1 MGNRWQQNKW
11 QTIADS
17 DLLKDQNAKYVRKP
31 EWLRIKMTKAQDYR
45 HVKGFLS
52 PGGLHTICESGA
64 CPNKGECWAAGT
76 ATFMILG
83 NICTRNC
90 RFCNVPSGRPLPP
103 DPEEPARVA
112 QAVQAMNVKHCVI
125 TSVDRDDLPDGG
137 AGIWAETL
145 KRIHEA
151 APGTTIEALIPDF
164 GGKHSDILTVL
175 NAKPDVISHNLE
187 TVRRLTR
194 EVRSVANYDTSLGV
208 LEFVAGHSEIRTKSG
223 IMLGLGETEGEILE
237 TMNDLLKVNCQVLTL
252 GQYLQPGRD
261 HLPVEK
267 YIHPDDFRRYGEIAR
282 EKGFRFVESAPLVR
296 SSYHAENHV

>member
-1 MGNRWQQNKW
+1 M
-11 QTIADS
+11 
-17 DLLKDQNAKYVRKP
+17 KDQNQKYVRKP

-151 APGTTIEALIPDF
+151 APEATIEALIPDF
-164 GGKHSDILTVL
+164 GGKQSDILTVL

-187 TVRRLTR
+187 TVRRLTP

-208 LEFVAGHSEIRTKSG
+208 LEFIAGHSGIRTKSG

-237 TMNDLLKVNCQVLTL
+237 TMDDLLQVNCQVLTL

-282 EKGFRFVESAPLVR
+282 KKGFRFVESAPLVR